1 MKRRNH
7 FRRFLSFGPLIIL
20 AFFLVFSVFLF
31 ASSAYA
37 TTDDKNGGP
46 PWTIY
51 FNPGV
56 RFGTD
61 NRTLYILDFLIPLYR
76 DDKSILFAEP
86 RYTPND
92 QDGWEVNLGLGYRR
106 LLFDDRLMLGVNGF
120 YDKRKTPWNTRE
132 GNKGSSLRLTLIGSY
147 DILLSWLAL

>member
-7 FRRFLSFGPLIIL
+7 FRRFLSFVPLITPG
-20 AFFLVFSVFLF
+20 FFLVFSVFLF
-31 ASSAYA
+31 ASSAHA
-37 TTDDKNGGP
+37 TSDDKNGGP
-46 PWTIY
+46 TWMIY

-61 NRTLYILDFLIPLYR
+61 NRTLYILDFLVPLYQ
-76 DDKSILFAEP
+76 DDKSILFANP

-106 LLFDDRLMLGVNGF
+106 NNM
-120 YDKRKTPWNTRE
+120 
-132 GNKGSSLRLTLIGSY
+132 
-147 DILLSWLAL
+147 